1 MAGQSDNMIAWE
13 YTCDD
18 NTTKYRLRAKK
29 ALTDQLDGGNVMV
42 GGQAATASIALPPQG
57 FRPRKVYVTGGTPTA
72 IRTVVAYA
80 PGAPILTAGKT
91 ISIQHKGDATV
102 FTSGAAVL
110 GERKRLGIVDSA

>member
-1 MAGQSDNMIAWE
+1 MAGQSDNMKAWE

-18 NTTKYRLRAKK
+18 NATKYRLRAKA
-29 ALTDQLDGGNVMV
+29 ALVAQLDGGNVMV
-42 GGQAATASIALPPQG
+42 GGQAATAAIPLPPIG
-57 FRPRKVYVTGGTPTA
+57 FRPRKVYVTNADGSA

-91 ISIQHKGDATV
+91 ITIQHDGDGTL
-102 FTSGAAVL
+102 FTSGGAVL